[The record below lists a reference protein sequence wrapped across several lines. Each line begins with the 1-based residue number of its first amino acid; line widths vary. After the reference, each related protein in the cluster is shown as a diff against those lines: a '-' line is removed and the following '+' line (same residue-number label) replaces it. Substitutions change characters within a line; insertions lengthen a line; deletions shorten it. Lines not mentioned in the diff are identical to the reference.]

1 MIKSDILIK
10 EDEQKK
16 SYRSIFKATSLFG
29 GVQIYQILVNVIK
42 SKIIAILLGPEGI
55 GLIGLY
61 QSVLELLKSFTSLGI
76 TQSGVRDVSEANES
90 GDFSRISETVS
101 VVKRLVWVTGMSGT
115 IVMILLSP
123 FLSSTTF

>member
-90 GDFSRISETVS
+90 GVFQE
-101 VVKRLVWVTGMSGT
+101 
-115 IVMILLSP
+115 
-123 FLSSTTF
+123 